1 MAIDT
6 PTYPQYTNLA
16 LGDGL
21 FDQLMATMKHHLRM
35 EYDSQRIRGSE
46 YAKVYLGSMESVLG
60 NTTQYLLGILLIE
73 QRKEQLELENRILD
87 LDIIKLEYEI
97 EHILPLIKL
106 KTQAEVDLINAQIS
120 KINKEILFIDAK
132 INTEIANVDGSGV
145 TADSVVGRQT
155 ALLLAQKLGFA
166 GDIESKVAKLHA
178 DYASVWQSVQEDET
192 VPDLIFGGQTA
203 AETAIDLALT
213 TAVSIKA
220 A

>member
-21 FDQLMATMKHHLRM
+21 FDQLMATMKHHLQI